1 MSDQIVLNAETR
13 ERTGS
18 NKARVIRK
26 VDGMVPAIVYGD
38 EKESLNLKLH
48 LNELTKASQNEL
60 FYTQVLLIKNGD
72 LEEKVVLKEL
82 QRDPAKGKFL
92 HADFQRV
99 SRKTKLKVIIPMNFI
114 NEEECVGVKNDGGLI
129 TKAIR
134 EVEIMCLA
142 GNIPESIDVD
152 VTDLELGASIR
163 LTEVSLPEGSEI
175 PGLTEETDQ
184 MVVSVNAPKA
194 VEEEEPILED
204 GEEGEEGVAE
214 EDELEE
220 AYNTIRSLKATINEV
235 NLLNAKLLFS
245 NKLFRSND
253 LNESQK
259 MKVIETFDRANS
271 VREVKLVYS
280 TLSESLTAY
289 TPKRKTR
296 VTEVFASK
304 TSKSTAPKKGMIV
317 ESNDFANRMKKL
329 AGLL

>member
-18 NKARVIRK
+18 NKAIVIRK

-82 QRDPAKGKFL
+82 QRDPAKGKLL

-99 SRKTKLKVIIPMNFI
+99 SRKTKLKVVIPVNFV
-114 NEEECVGVKNDGGLI
+114 NEEECIGVKNEGGLI

-152 VTDLELGASIR
+152 VSELELGTSIR
-163 LTEVSLPEGSEI
+163 LTEIILPEGSEI
-175 PGLTEETDQ
+175 PGLIEETDQ

-194 VEEEEPILED
+194 VEESVIDESGEGAAEEGAAEEG
-204 GEEGEEGVAE
+204 GEESAPEDSAEGS
-214 EDELEE
+214 DE
-220 AYNTIRSLKATINEV
+220 S
-235 NLLNAKLLFS
+235 
-245 NKLFRSND
+245 
-253 LNESQK
+253 
-259 MKVIETFDRANS
+259 
-271 VREVKLVYS
+271 
-280 TLSESLTAY
+280 
-289 TPKRKTR
+289 
-296 VTEVFASK
+296 
-304 TSKSTAPKKGMIV
+304 
-317 ESNDFANRMKKL
+317 
-329 AGLL
+329 

>member
-82 QRDPAKGKFL
+82 QRDPAKGKLL

-99 SRKTKLKVIIPMNFI
+99 SRKTKLKVVIPMNFV
-114 NEEECVGVKNDGGLI
+114 NEEDCVGVKNDGGLI

-152 VTDLELGASIR
+152 VSELELGASIR
-163 LTEVSLPEGSEI
+163 LTEIVLPEGSEI
-175 PGLTEETDQ
+175 PGPVSYTHLTLPTTE
-184 MVVSVNAPKA
+184 
-194 VEEEEPILED
+194 
-204 GEEGEEGVAE
+204 
-214 EDELEE
+214 
-220 AYNTIRSLKATINEV
+220 
-235 NLLNAKLLFS
+235 
-245 NKLFRSND
+245 
-253 LNESQK
+253 
-259 MKVIETFDRANS
+259 
-271 VREVKLVYS
+271 
-280 TLSESLTAY
+280 
-289 TPKRKTR
+289 R
-296 VTEVFASK
+296 V
-304 TSKSTAPKKGMIV
+304 
-317 ESNDFANRMKKL
+317 
-329 AGLL
+329 